1 VTDTAQLPAVD
12 GGADTGPAPVSGP
25 GGGTG
30 PKPLVLVAVLVGVAV
45 VAGVVWGLVRSGG
58 GGGVVGTPEAAPP
71 STNPLTD
78 GSFSYEVVT
87 GPVKA
92 TDCAGNSYGDMQ
104 EWFSQHPCEKVVRG
118 LYTVQEGQARALV
131 SVVLV
136 VMPDGAQAQQLKAV
150 TDTDGTGNVNDLVR
164 DGTATLPRA
173 PVVARGAYYS
183 KVEGQQVTIVEADFF
198 DEHSDDQLL
207 SEITSDAARL
217 SEHLAAG

>member
-1 VTDTAQLPAVD
+1 MTDTAQLPAVD

-92 TDCAGNSYGDMQ
+92 TDCAGNYVANAHRAIFGARKKLPAIRAESD
-104 EWFSQHPCEKVVRG
+104 
-118 LYTVQEGQARALV
+118 GQ
-131 SVVLV
+131 
-136 VMPDGAQAQQLKAV
+136 
-150 TDTDGTGNVNDLVR
+150 DGT
-164 DGTATLPRA
+164 
-173 PVVARGAYYS
+173 VVSAY
-183 KVEGQQVTIVEADFF
+183 
-198 DEHSDDQLL
+198 
-207 SEITSDAARL
+207 
-217 SEHLAAG
+217 